1 MSVYER
7 IKAGRGKNHEVF
19 AMRKAGWLISGILL
33 WTTCVSFSGCA
44 TQTSESV
51 YTKEGKEYGKVRGAF
66 RHRWWNYYERALSFS
81 DGEFH
86 KEAISDLKIAITQRP
101 EDQRRA
107 RTYGMHFM
115 DYFPHREL
123 GVVYYQMGD
132 FKAAKEEMELSL
144 SQYPSSKARFYL
156 DRVRKALIEQ
166 EAREVTPPRLYLD
179 EKAEEIWT
187 RDDPV
192 LVSGYAEDEEYVAS
206 LSVKGVPVF
215 LEGAQQKVAFKQA
228 LELSQGRHEVPV
240 VARNLMGKAASRR
253 VVVHVDR
260 EGPVITVEKV
270 EHPQRPMEGEI
281 SVSGSVYDEA
291 EVFQV
296 VVNGTALRT
305 GTGVEVPFMQRLP
318 GNTKDLEIMARD
330 RLGNETSARIP
341 LLHPSMAKTL
351 IRLASAGP
359 IGFPLVLAASTGAKD
374 TRPPEIKLKGWT
386 ESQTV
391 FLDKAYIE
399 GQAIDESMIDGLTIN
414 KTPIL
419 RKKGQ
424 SIFFSHL
431 AELKEG
437 ENTLVI
443 EARDEAGNTAT
454 KKMTVVRQVPKA
466 LHLEERMSMT
476 VLPFE
481 QNGVASEA
489 GLSFQDRLIDSLV
502 DQNRFRVVERN
513 KLDVI
518 LQEQK
523 LSRTELIDKSTA
535 LKLGKLVAAHSVLTG
550 GIVETRAGTEIVARL
565 IDTETSE
572 ILATED
578 VYDEVKDLLGLR
590 GLAEGMAI
598 KFHRDFPLLQGTVV
612 QQKGNAI
619 FTDLGQDQVKLQ
631 RRLIVYREESVKHPV
646 TGKILGAD
654 HVIVG
659 RAKVTQ
665 VLPDMSK
672 AEVVDGKAE
681 TIKPMDKVITE

>member
-1 MSVYER
+1 M
-7 IKAGRGKNHEVF
+7 IGL
-19 AMRKAGWLISGILL
+19 LIWATGFVI
-33 WTTCVSFSGCA
+33 CGCA
-44 TQTSESV
+44 TQSSDSV
-51 YTKEGKEYGKVRGAF
+51 YTKEGKEFGKVKGAF
-66 RHRWWNYYERALSFS
+66 RHRWWNYYERGMSFA

-86 KEAISDLKIAITQRP
+86 QEAGADFKIAIAQRP
-101 EDQRRA
+101 EDERRA
-107 RTYGMHFM
+107 RTYGMHFV

-123 GVVYYQMGD
+123 GVVYYRMGD
-132 FKAAKEEMELSL
+132 LKAAKAELELSL

-166 EAREVTPPRLYLD
+166 QAREVAPPKLYLD

-215 LEGAQQKVAFKQA
+215 LEGAEQKVAFKQA

-240 VARNLMGKAASRR
+240 VARNLAGKAATRR
-253 VVVHVDR
+253 LVVRVDR

-281 SVSGSVYDEA
+281 FVSGSAYDEA
-291 EVFQV
+291 GVFQL
-296 VVNGTALRT
+296 VVNGTVFGAGI
-305 GTGVEVPFMQRLP
+305 GTEVPFTQRLP
-318 GNTKDLEIMARD
+318 LGTKDLDITARD

-341 LLHPSMAKTL
+341 LPHPSTARPL
-351 IRLASAGP
+351 IRLASADP
-359 IGFPLVLAASTGAKD
+359 APFPVVLAASGSAKD
-374 TRPPEIKLKGWT
+374 TRPPEIKLRGWT

-399 GQAIDESMIDGLTIN
+399 GQAMDESMIEGLTIN
-414 KTPIL
+414 RTSIL
-419 RKKGQ
+419 RRKGQ

-443 EARDEAGNTAT
+443 EARDEAGNTGT
-454 KKMTVVRQVPKA
+454 KTIIVVKQVPKA
-466 LHLEERMSMT
+466 LHLAERMSMT

-535 LKLGKLVAAHSVLTG
+535 LKLGKLVAAQSVLTG

-578 VYDEVKDLLGLR
+578 VYDEVKDLIGLKS
-590 GLAEGMAI
+590 LAEGMAI
-598 KFHRDFPLLQGTVV
+598 KFHRDFPLLQGMVV

-631 RRLIVYREESVKHPV
+631 SRLIVYREEAVKHPV
-646 TGKILGAD
+646 SGKVLGAD

-665 VLPDMSK
+665 VLPEMSK
-672 AEVVDGKAE
+672 ADIVDGKAE